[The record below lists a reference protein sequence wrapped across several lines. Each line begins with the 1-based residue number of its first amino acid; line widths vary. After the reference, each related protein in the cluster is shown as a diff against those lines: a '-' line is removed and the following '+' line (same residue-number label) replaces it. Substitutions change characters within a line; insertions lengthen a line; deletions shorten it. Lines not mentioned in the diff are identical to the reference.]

1 MEGLKI
7 LSKWPQDVDGRVGWL
22 KMDHLG
28 SFTFFQLI
36 FWKGMGITK
45 PSWEKL
51 YRLSDF
57 DMEGFKFGGSD
68 HKMEMV
74 VGSVKMDG
82 LGWGE
87 MEPAEGN
94 AAGWE
99 WEPPL

>member
-1 MEGLKI
+1 
-7 LSKWPQDVDGRVGWL
+7 
-22 KMDHLG
+22 
-28 SFTFFQLI
+28 
-36 FWKGMGITK
+36 
-45 PSWEKL
+45 
-51 YRLSDF
+51 
-57 DMEGFKFGGSD
+57 MEGFKFRGSD